1 MYLNNNYIFIS
12 LLSMLDFFKRGEILK
27 VEILKPEVAPLS

>member
-12 LLSMLDFFKRGEILK
+12 LLSMLDFLKKGENLK
-27 VEILKPEVAPLS
+27 VEIRKPEVAPLS